1 MENKSDVK
9 PWINQGIRFD
19 ELYQSIA
26 RKVFKRVK
34 EDGKGVSN
42 PKDFILCALDKDSQ
56 GFVYSVDIE
65 ACNDD
70 SDAWFYDY
78 DAWFYDYDDSDTWFY
93 DYDNAYNLVSLNFRC
108 SNPFTDEEKEYI
120 SLNWKKLVWE
130 LK

>member
-1 MENKSDVK
+1 MENKIDVK

-70 SDAWFYDY
+70 SDDWFYG
-78 DAWFYDYDDSDTWFY
+78 
-93 DYDNAYNLVSLNFRC
+93 YDNAYNLVSLNFRC